1 MAKIEA
7 LIPFLIYF
15 ESGVADSSLDAKSL
29 FEKAKGKGIASD
41 PSDAGG
47 ATLAGITIG
56 TYRDYCRRKGLKTP
70 GVADLARLQYAEW
83 LEILKTMFWDRWQA
97 DRIDSQPVAEMLVD
111 WVWTSGRYGITIP
124 QRLLGVT
131 ADGIVG
137 PATLAALAAR
147 EPAHLFGQIKAA
159 RIDYIESI
167 CRNRP
172 ANLRFRKGWL
182 RRIAAINF
190 SY

>member
-29 FEKAKGKGIASD
+29 FEKAKGKGIACD

-56 TYRDYCRRKGLKTP
+56 TYRDYCRKKGLKTP

-97 DRIDSQPVAEMLVD
+97 DRIESQPVAEMLVD

-147 EPAHLFGQIKAA
+147 EPAQLFGQIKAA

-190 SY
+190 

>member
-1 MAKIEA
+1 M
-7 LIPFLIYF
+7 IPFLIYF

-41 PSDAGG
+41 PADAGG

-56 TYRDYCRRKGLKTP
+56 TYRDFCRKKGLKTP

-97 DRIDSQPVAEMLVD
+97 DRIDSQPVAKILVD

-124 QRLLGVT
+124 SASWG
-131 ADGIVG
+131 
-137 PATLAALAAR
+137 
-147 EPAHLFGQIKAA
+147 
-159 RIDYIESI
+159 
-167 CRNRP
+167 
-172 ANLRFRKGWL
+172 
-182 RRIAAINF
+182 
-190 SY
+190 